1 MFRGRIALKP
11 RIGLWSISHGPC
23 NREVVEFPSGA
34 PRLVAQISPNKTS
47 ESSRLHHCLCSGRSL
62 TQTRSI
68 RGPGFLLAEA
78 DLMKLFSCACLI
90 LLLSTASGFATV
102 IITSPSSGADV
113 TSPFSLSANASTCSS
128 QAVVSMG
135 YSLDN
140 STDTAVVSGTYLN
153 ARASAGNGP
162 HTLHVK
168 AWGNQ
173 GAGCVTDVAITVSGA
188 ATASVV
194 PSDAVST
201 SNIESLSN
209 WIAAYDSSNGVGT
222 ARGSMSIVS
231 SPSQSGHAR
240 QFVTNFG
247 NSGGERYSVS
257 FGDDESSTNFL
268 YDTWVY
274 LTDTSSTIGNLEMD
288 FNQTMANGQTAL
300 FGFQC
305 DGYTSTWDYTRNAGS
320 PTAPHAQWVHSSA
333 YCNPRAWS
341 IHTWHHVQIY
351 YSRDE
356 SGNITYHS
364 VWLDGAQSNINATV
378 NSAFALGWAPALL
391 TNLQVDGLGSGGTP
405 IVYLD
410 NMTITRW

>member
-1 MFRGRIALKP
+1 M
-11 RIGLWSISHGPC
+11 
-23 NREVVEFPSGA
+23 
-34 PRLVAQISPNKTS
+34 
-47 ESSRLHHCLCSGRSL
+47 
-62 TQTRSI
+62 
-68 RGPGFLLAEA
+68 AEE
-78 DLMKLFSCACLI
+78 DLMKLFSSVFLI

-102 IITSPSSGADV
+102 IITSPSTGADV

-128 QAVVSMG
+128 QPVVSMG
-135 YSLDN
+135 YSFDN
-140 STDTAVVSGTYLN
+140 STDTAIVSGTNLN
-153 ARASAGNGP
+153 AQASAGNGP

-173 GAGCVTDVAITVSGA
+173 GAGCVTDVAITVSGGT
-188 ATASVV
+188 TASVA
-194 PSDAVST
+194 PSDAVSI

-209 WIAAYDSSNGVGT
+209 WIAAYDSATAGT
-222 ARGSMSIVS
+222 AKGSMSIVS

-240 QFVTNFG
+240 EFVTNFG

-274 LTDTSSTIGNLEMD
+274 LTNTSSKIGNLEMD
-288 FNQTMANGQTAL
+288 LNQTMANGQTVI

-305 DGYTSTWDYTRNAGS
+305 DGYSSTWDYTKNAGS
-320 PTAPHAQWVHSSA
+320 PTSPNDQWVHASA

-341 IHTWHHVQIY
+341 INTWHHVQIS

-378 NSAFALGWAPALL
+378 NSSFALGWAPTLL
-391 TNLQVDGLGSGGTP
+391 ANFQVDGLGPAGTP

>member
-1 MFRGRIALKP
+1 
-11 RIGLWSISHGPC
+11 
-23 NREVVEFPSGA
+23 
-34 PRLVAQISPNKTS
+34 
-47 ESSRLHHCLCSGRSL
+47 
-62 TQTRSI
+62 
-68 RGPGFLLAEA
+68 
-78 DLMKLFSCACLI
+78 MKVLFCATLI

-102 IITSPSSGADV
+102 IVTSPGSGADV
-113 TSPFSLSANASTCSS
+113 ASPFNISANASTCSS

-135 YSLDN
+135 YSFDN
-140 STDTAVVSGTYLN
+140 STDTTVVSGTSLN
-153 ARASAGNGP
+153 AQASAGNGP

-173 GAGCVTDVAITVSGA
+173 GAGCVTDLAVTIMGA

-194 PSDAVST
+194 PSDAVSN

-209 WIAAYDSSNGVGT
+209 WIAAYDSNSGVGT
-222 ARGSMSIVS
+222 AKGSMSIVS

-240 QFVTNFG
+240 QFVTNFV

-274 LTDTSSTIGNLEMD
+274 LTDTSSKIGNLEMD
-288 FNQTMANGQTAL
+288 FNQTMANGQTAI

-305 DGYTSTWDYTRNAGS
+305 DGYSSTWDYTKNAGS
-320 PTAPHAQWVHSSA
+320 PTAPNDQWVHSSA

-341 IHTWHHVQIY
+341 INTWHHVQIS

-364 VWLDGAQSNINATV
+364 VWLDGAQSDINATV

-391 TNLQVDGLGSGGTP
+391 TNFQVDGLGSGGTP
-405 IVYLD
+405 VVYVD

>member
-1 MFRGRIALKP
+1 
-11 RIGLWSISHGPC
+11 
-23 NREVVEFPSGA
+23 
-34 PRLVAQISPNKTS
+34 
-47 ESSRLHHCLCSGRSL
+47 
-62 TQTRSI
+62 
-68 RGPGFLLAEA
+68 LAEA
-78 DLMKLFSCACLI
+78 DLMKLFSCAFLI

-102 IITSPSSGADV
+102 IITSPGSGADV

-140 STDTAVVSGTYLN
+140 STDTAVVSGAFLN

-168 AWGNQ
+168 AWGSQ
-173 GAGCVTDVAITVSGA
+173 GAACVTDVAITVSGA

-194 PSDAVST
+194 PSDAVSI

-209 WIAAYDSSNGVGT
+209 WIAAYDSSNGGT

-240 QFVTNFG
+240 QFITNFG

-274 LTDTSSTIGNLEMD
+274 LTDTSNTIGNLEMD

-320 PTAPHAQWVHSSA
+320 PTSPKAQWVHSSA

-341 IHTWHHVQIY
+341 INTWHHVQVY

-364 VWLDGAQSNINATV
+364 VWLNGAQSNINATV
-378 NSAFALGWAPALL
+378 NSAFALGWAPALV
-391 TNLQVDGLGSGGTP
+391 TNLQVDGLGSRGTP